1 MPSTLARLRPLAFT
15 LIGLSGCA
23 RPIRTGPII
32 DNYAGAECIPV
43 TAIPGMPDFARW
55 DYRLKTPDGGVVQVL
70 GVQAPGGRID
80 LRFLADGTT
89 RVAAD
94 AGDYVYPE
102 DVRVD
107 AAHAVLYVKANGV
120 RAVGGKSETWLFEYD
135 LRQRQS
141 RDRARVNPSVLPRTC
156 FESISK

>member
-1 MPSTLARLRPLAFT
+1 MFV
-15 LIGLSGCA
+15 LIALSGCA

-32 DNYAGAECIPV
+32 ANYARAECIPV
-43 TAIPGMPDFARW
+43 TAIPGMPNFARW
-55 DYRLKTPDGGVVQVL
+55 DYPLKLPDGGVVHVF

-80 LRFLADGTT
+80 IRFVADGAT

-107 AAHAVLYVKANGV
+107 AAHALLYVKANGV
-120 RAVGGKSETWLFEYD
+120 RAVGGKSEAWLFEYD
-135 LRQRQS
+135 LRQRRP
-141 RDRARVNPSVLPRTC
+141 RDRARVNPAVLPRTC
-156 FESISK
+156 FESKQ